1 MVKVSK
7 VGLFLGEYTHN
18 MTDRNR
24 VALPKRI
31 RVEIEGYEVILSRG
45 FENCIYGFDR
55 ERWHQMANQ
64 QLSIQLNEEKG
75 RHLRRQIFASAMI
88 LELDS
93 QGRVVLPEV
102 LLEHAGL
109 KGKVGEPVAIIGAGD
124 HFEMW
129 EESRWRSESEKLES

>member
-55 ERWHQMANQ
+55 ERWHHMANQ

-75 RHLRRQIFASAMI
+75 RQLRRQIFASAMI

-129 EESRWRSESEKLES
+129 EEGRWRSESEKLEG